1 MSKETL
7 KLLLEALGYVLTP
20 HGGTRAHVW
29 DSDEA
34 RFVVQ
39 AYKVLEEALAKQEQ
53 GEPVGYIANKRQRL
67 NVELKPN
74 AIVWMPTATDW
85 ELPLFTTPQPDQD
98 EVEIRSR
105 LYQRIHELEDLLRDI
120 AEYKGEGPL
129 TTDYRAIVKSISLSA
144 RSALGEEI

>member
-1 MSKETL
+1 MNKETI

-53 GEPVGYIANKRQRL
+53 SDSVGEPVALVTGVYGGKFTYAPFKESLILPVGMALYSSPQQRTWVGL
-67 NVELKPN
+67 TDEEMHECAGDYPWTPTGLKC
-74 AIVWMPTATDW
+74 V
-85 ELPLFTTPQPDQD
+85 
-98 EVEIRSR
+98 
-105 LYQRIHELEDLLRDI
+105 
-120 AEYKGEGPL
+120 
-129 TTDYRAIVKSISLSA
+129 RAIEAKLK
-144 RSALGEEI
+144 EKNT